1 MFMRFTK
8 PATAYSIGDNAME
21 RIISASRFGKTIRK
35 CCVNGYVE
43 FPPEIVKDIGNEV
56 GT

>member
-1 MFMRFTK
+1 MHCTK
-8 PATAYSIGDNAME
+8 PAIGDNAME
-21 RIISASRFGKTIRK
+21 RNISASRFVKTIQI

>member
-1 MFMRFTK
+1 MRFTK
-8 PATAYSIGDNAME
+8 PAIAYSIGDNAME
-21 RIISASRFGKTIRK
+21 RNISASRFGKTIRK